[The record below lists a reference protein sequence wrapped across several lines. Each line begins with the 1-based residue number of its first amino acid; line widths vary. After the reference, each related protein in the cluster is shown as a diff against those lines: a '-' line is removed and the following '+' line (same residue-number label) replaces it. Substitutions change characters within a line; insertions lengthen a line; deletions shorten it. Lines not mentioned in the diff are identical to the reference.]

1 MRHYHSI
8 LDFRLPLAL
17 RKGSLKHKKCRH
29 SRAGGNGGDLTIS
42 RFILGFAK
50 ISACK
55 TQNPPRLQQ
64 GGFIYAKLLF
74 FSTKCAR

>member
-1 MRHYHSI
+1 MKHYHSI

-55 TQNPPRLQQ
+55 T
-64 GGFIYAKLLF
+64 
-74 FSTKCAR
+74 

>member
-1 MRHYHSI
+1 MKHYHSI

-42 RFILGFAK
+42 RFIFRF
-50 ISACK
+50 CK
-55 TQNPPRLQQ
+55 DFSLQNIKPTSL
-64 GGFIYAKLLF
+64 
-74 FSTKCAR
+74 TARWVYLR